1 MKIFFSRLLVVG
13 VVTLCALSPARAQ
26 VAGSTS
32 VGVVVAELD
41 ELVMSGWS
49 TKKSLLGKA
58 VFNERNEKIGN
69 VEDLIISLDKQVSY
83 VIIGAGG
90 FIGMGRHD
98 VAVPFSQISELDG
111 RLLFPKASKDSIKA
125 MPTFIYATDT
135 AKRQRFVDAVERD
148 VAIARGKVRDLET
161 KLLTLSGEAKVKVNQ
176 QIEVLKEDLKI
187 VEDKLSELKKAGASR
202 WKEFAIDLRAALKK
216 L

>member
-1 MKIFFSRLLVVG
+1 MKFFFSRLLIFG
-13 VVTLCALSPARAQ
+13 VVTLCTLSPVRAQ

-32 VGVVVAELD
+32 VGVVVTELD

-49 TKKSLLGKA
+49 AKKSLIGKA
-58 VFNERNEKIGN
+58 VFNERNERIGN
-69 VEDLIISLDKQVSY
+69 VDDLIISLDKQVSY

-90 FIGMGRHD
+90 FIGLGRHD
-98 VAVPFSQISELDG
+98 VAVPFSQIIDLDG
-111 RLLFPKASKDSIKA
+111 KLLFPKATKESIRSL
-125 MPTFIYATDT
+125 PIFVYATDT
-135 AKRQRFVDAVERD
+135 AKRQRFMDAVERD
-148 VAIARGKVRDLET
+148 VAIARGKIKELET
-161 KLLTLSGEAKVKVNQ
+161 KLSTLSGEAKVKMNQ

-187 VEDKLSELKKAGASR
+187 VEDKLSELKKAGVSR